1 SNAEHILSKTNGNNA
16 TQTEVA
22 EAIQA
27 VKRAKDTLNGN
38 DNVQN
43 AKIQATDTI
52 NNSNDLNH
60 AQKDALKQQVA
71 DATTV
76 ADVNAIK
83 QNALDLNQAM
93 TALKQ
98 GIANH
103 DQLIQSD
110 NYVNA
115 NPELK

>member
-1 SNAEHILSKTNGNNA
+1 M
-16 TQTEVA
+16 A

-60 AQKDALKQQVA
+60 AQKDALNNKLLMQQLSL
-71 DATTV
+71 TLM
-76 ADVNAIK
+76 
-83 QNALDLNQAM
+83 QLNK
-93 TALKQ
+93 TL
-98 GIANH
+98 
-103 DQLIQSD
+103 
-110 NYVNA
+110 
-115 NPELK
+115 

>member
-1 SNAEHILSKTNGNNA
+1 MNDLNQAIKDKDDIKSNVNYTDADPANQEAYNNAISNAEHILSKTNGNNA

-27 VKRAKDTLNGN
+27 VKRAKDALNGN
-38 DNVQN
+38 TNVQN

-52 NNSNDLNH
+52 NNSNDLNQ

-76 ADVNAIK
+76 ADVNAI
-83 QNALDLNQAM
+83 
-93 TALKQ
+93 
-98 GIANH
+98 
-103 DQLIQSD
+103 
-110 NYVNA
+110 
-115 NPELK
+115 